1 MKVLRIDSSTL
12 GERSASRALTQRVVD
27 NITAQHPDVQLMERD
42 LEREPLPQ
50 LSGAALG
57 GDALATAEWAA
68 RSDALIAE
76 LKSADMVVIGVP
88 LYNFG
93 VPASLKTWIDHVS
106 AAGKTFK
113 YSANGVE
120 GLVPDKPVILV
131 GTAGGVHASTSV
143 HHSHTGYVEHVLH
156 FLGVKD
162 VRTVEV
168 EGLAIPE
175 LRDKALQRAQQ
186 RIDHELLSQRAA

>member
-27 NITAQHPDVQLMERD
+27 NIVAQHPDAQVVERD

-57 GDALATAEWAA
+57 GDAVASAEWAA

-76 LKSADMVVIGVP
+76 LKSADIVVIGVP

-93 VPASLKTWIDHVS
+93 VPASLKTWIDHVA

-120 GLVPDKPVILV
+120 GLVRDKPVILV

-186 RIDHELLSQRAA
+186 RIDQELFSQRAA